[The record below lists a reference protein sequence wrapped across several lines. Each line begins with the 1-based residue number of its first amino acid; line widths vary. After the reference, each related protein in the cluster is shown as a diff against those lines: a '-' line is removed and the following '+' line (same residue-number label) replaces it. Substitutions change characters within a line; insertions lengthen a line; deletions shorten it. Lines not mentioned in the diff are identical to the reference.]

1 MMPEQQIMAW
11 GSSTDGVIDPL
22 LLRWCDVG
30 DYTDWAASAT
40 NQAGS
45 YRLPTGSKIMGGL
58 QASQQALI
66 WTDID
71 LWAVQYVGFPLV
83 YGFNKIASGCGL
95 IGRHAA
101 ATMGSATYWMSQKQF
116 FAYGAGSAYGSSF
129 GFSGVTPLQCPVWDV
144 IFQNIDP
151 SGYGLVR
158 CATNAQFNEVT
169 WFYPSAQGAG
179 EVDSYVRVSNPGTQQ
194 QAWDYGLLARSAWID
209 QSVLG
214 SPIGASPSGFI
225 YQHEMTND
233 AAGTAL
239 VASFTSGYWDIAE
252 GESTYYVDL
261 IIPDFKW
268 GFYGAA
274 QTASVQISF
283 LVVDYPGDTPKVYGP
298 YTVTST
304 TEFVP
309 VRFRGRQMAIEVSS
323 SDLGSFWRIG
333 RIRYRFAPDG
343 RQ

>member
-1 MMPEQQIMAW
+1 
-11 GSSTDGVIDPL
+11 
-22 LLRWCDVG
+22 
-30 DYTDWAASAT
+30 
-40 NQAGS
+40 
-45 YRLPTGSKIMGGL
+45 
-58 QASQQALI
+58 
-66 WTDID
+66 
-71 LWAVQYVGFPLV
+71 
-83 YGFNKIASGCGL
+83 
-95 IGRHAA
+95 
-101 ATMGSATYWMSQKQF
+101 
-116 FAYGAGSAYGSSF
+116 
-129 GFSGVTPLQCPVWDV
+129 
-144 IFQNIDP
+144 
-151 SGYGLVR
+151 
-158 CATNAQFNEVT
+158 
-169 WFYPSAQGAG
+169 
-179 EVDSYVRVSNPGTQQ
+179 
-194 QAWDYGLLARSAWID
+194 
-209 QSVLG
+209 
-214 SPIGASPSGFI
+214 
-225 YQHEMTND
+225 MTND

-309 VRFRGRQMAIEVSS
+309 VRFRGRQMAIQVSS